1 MCIGDPAPKPLD
13 TVNVHFHLNDDS
25 SESESMERKNFVFLN
40 VILINLPWEKN
51 FRIMDIEIN
60 AWSPQFIILQE
71 ASLIF
76 SFYYEKCVNQPIEW
90 RMPNPEKPILK
101 FYAPTNKRTLIGWN
115 LGGI

>member
-60 AWSPQFIILQE
+60 HAWSSLFTILKE

-76 SFYYEKCVNQPIEW
+76 SFYHEKCVNQPIA
-90 RMPNPEKPILK
+90 RCMPNPEKPITSLGK
-101 FYAPTNKRTLIGWN
+101 FEILRAN
-115 LGGI
+115 